1 MKVKSLKNAEL
12 MFYQHLNENLSDELV
27 NPAGLLEEGEDP
39 MDYVNAQAFRANLM
53 SIDLMSMGHLLYV
66 ISFLEEAMHGAFNE
80 DHSKEPEPPQVR
92 DAWVMGAAQWIV
104 WRAEEAF
111 SLVQKP
117 GDPEIRKVRK
127 QFSFLQS
134 RKRDDAVEKK
144 WPYTWNQWQAWKDGF
159 RIVAG
164 SEAYS
169 STCKTIAK
177 EAADLMGV
185 QEKGMANQQP
195 QHQAS
200 LYKNA
205 SISSIDEQNPR
216 FAVEL
221 VGQEMR

>member
-1 MKVKSLKNAEL
+1 

-80 DHSKEPEPPQVR
+80 DHSKEPPQVR

-185 QEKGMANQQP
+185 QEKGMAN
-195 QHQAS
+195 H
-200 LYKNA
+200 
-205 SISSIDEQNPR
+205 
-216 FAVEL
+216 
-221 VGQEMR
+221 